1 MSTLRSSRSPNLSN
15 AAQVYQPQFFDQV
28 FRQFRVYFNEIDNF
42 LSNISGPYGGDYLT
56 FSYGSFY
63 DTTDQT
69 AANTTTAYAVS
80 FNSTDISQQVSIASS
95 SQITFDVA
103 GTYNI
108 QFSIQLSNSTNDTQ
122 DVDIWF
128 RLNGSNI
135 ANSNSRYG
143 LPARKS
149 SGDPSHTI
157 AVVNFL
163 IAVAVGDYVQ
173 IMWRPSDTGV
183 KIEYHSTSATP
194 DRPAVPS
201 AIVTVTRV
209 SAPAPNIYG

>member
-1 MSTLRSSRSPNLSN
+1 LSN

-103 GTYNI
+103 GTLVPAKRV
-108 QFSIQLSNSTNDTQ
+108 QQCQLQQPVWTACTQ
-122 DVDIWF
+122 IVG
-128 RLNGSNI
+128 GSF
-135 ANSNSRYG
+135 AYYR
-143 LPARKS
+143 
-149 SGDPSHTI
+149 SG
-157 AVVNFL
+157 
-163 IAVAVGDYVQ
+163 
-173 IMWRPSDTGV
+173 
-183 KIEYHSTSATP
+183 
-194 DRPAVPS
+194 
-201 AIVTVTRV
+201 
-209 SAPAPNIYG
+209 